1 MMKIPSFQNA
11 EDRRKWFNENKSLL
25 MIEKK
30 ATLKHG
36 DIATYQ
42 PTQTASKAINKDSN
56 TLQVKSVI
64 NTIGV
69 LDSHGDV
76 HMAGIWNKTVKENT
90 SPYLLQE
97 HKMAFDS
104 IISDKVTPS
113 VEVISWKE
121 LGVNA
126 IGSTEAL
133 VFNSEIDKDRNPFMF
148 NQYKNGWVRNHSV
161 GMQYVKIKLAVN
173 DEEMEEEYKEW
184 KSTIDKVINKEEA
197 ERLGYYF
204 TVYEAKMVEGSAVP
218 MGSNSVT
225 PTLEAKDNE
234 PSNDTHKQEPPQGTS
249 RRTKTIFN

>member
-1 MMKIPSFQNA
+1 MKIPSFANS
-11 EDRRKWFNENKSLL
+11 EDRRKWFKENKSLL

-30 ATLKHG
+30 STFKEG
-36 DIATYQ
+36 DISTYSPSQ
-42 PTQTASKAINKDSN
+42 QSTKAVNKNDN
-56 TLQVKSVI
+56 TLQVKAVI

-76 HMAGIWNKTVKENT
+76 HMTGIWNKTVNENK

-104 IISDKVTPS
+104 IISEKVKPS
-113 VEVISWKE
+113 VDVISWKE

-133 VFNSEIDKDRNPFMF
+133 VFNAEIDKDRNTFMF

-161 GMQYVKIKLAVN
+161 GMQYVKISLAVN
-173 DEEMEEEYKEW
+173 DSEMKEEFEEW
-184 KSTIDKVINKEEA
+184 QSTIDKVINKEEA

-204 TVYEAKMVEGSAVP
+204 TVYEAKMIEGSAVP
-218 MGSNSVT
+218 VGSNSIT
-225 PTLEAKDNE
+225 PTLETKD
-234 PSNDTHKQEPPQGTS
+234 TEPPVGTHTTKPPVGTS
-249 RRTKTIFN
+249 RRTNTFFN

>member
-11 EDRRKWFNENKSLL
+11 EDRRKWFSENKSLL

-42 PTQTASKAINKDSN
+42 PTQAASKAINKDSN

>member
-1 MMKIPSFQNA
+1 
-11 EDRRKWFNENKSLL
+11 

-36 DIATYQ
+36 DISTYS
-42 PTQTASKAINKDSN
+42 PSETANKAVNKASD
-56 TLQVKSVI
+56 TLQVKAVI

-76 HMAGIWNKTVKENT
+76 HMAGIWNKTVQENKA
-90 SPYLLQE
+90 PYLLQE

-104 IISDKVTPS
+104 IISDNVKPS

-126 IGSTEAL
+126 IGSTEVL
-133 VFNSEIDKDRNPFMF
+133 MFNAEVSKDRNEFMF

-161 GMQYVKIKLAVN
+161 GMQYVKIAFAVN
-173 DEEMEEEYKEW
+173 DPEMEEEYKEW
-184 KSTIDKVINKEEA
+184 QATIDKIINKEVA
-197 ERLGYYF
+197 EQNGYYF

-218 MGSNSVT
+218 VGSNSVT
-225 PTLEAKDNE
+225 PTLETKDNE
-234 PSNDTHKQEPPQGTS
+234 PSKDTQEKKPPLGTS
-249 RRTKTIFN
+249 ENNSIYSFI